1 MTIMM
6 STLWRSLLKHY
17 SYAQIEFFGNLLVQ
31 FAFFWIPS
39 AIYIA
44 LPFLLPDFAARN
56 KIQKQ
61 EKQPTPTEIWE
72 CFLLVL
78 RNQSFT
84 CALHLA
90 LLSLHVR
97 FGVPFSFR
105 FDAELP
111 GIGEL
116 VRDVVICVL
125 GREVLFY
132 YIHYALHR
140 PFAYAKIHKVHHRF
154 TAPVALAA
162 QYASL
167 SEHLLANILPVLIPP
182 TVLHSHI
189 VTSWA
194 FLAFTLLET
203 CTVHSGYSF
212 CGGIA
217 RIHDA
222 HHEKFN
228 VCFGVVGIL
237 DWLHATDG
245 REAPRKDE

>member
-1 MTIMM
+1 MTII
-6 STLWRSLLKHY
+6 STIWRSLLNHY
-17 SYAQIEFFGNLLVQ
+17 SYAQIEFLGSLIVQ
-31 FAFFWIPS
+31 LAFFWTPS

-44 LPFLLPDFAARN
+44 LPLLLPDFAARN

-90 LLSLHVR
+90 LLFIHVR
-97 FGVPFSFR
+97 FGVPFSYR

-111 GIGEL
+111 GLGEL
-116 VRDVVICVL
+116 VRDVVLCVL

-140 PFAYAKIHKVHHRF
+140 PFAYAKIHKFHHRF

-162 QYASL
+162 QC
-167 SEHLLANILPVLIPP
+167 VLISRSFR
-182 TVLHSHI
+182 TVLASD
-189 VTSWA
+189 VCLNRDTDMRLCASTCLPTSC
-194 FLAFTLLET
+194 L
-203 CTVHSGYSF
+203 S
-212 CGGIA
+212 
-217 RIHDA
+217 
-222 HHEKFN
+222 
-228 VCFGVVGIL
+228 
-237 DWLHATDG
+237 
-245 REAPRKDE
+245 